1 MIKDPMPKSYNPAIT
16 NKPIIHLFIKEFFKN
31 RIQDIQGVQD
41 VIQGVIFSHIIIR
54 DVFLH
59 VHKSR
64 EIFLQP
70 GKKSFLLIHTEKLSW
85 YVIRHNQVYF
95 SSSNVL
101 TVASHY

>member
-1 MIKDPMPKSYNPAIT
+1 MGKMIKDPMPKSYNPAIT

-70 GKKSFLLIHTEKLSW
+70 GKKASFW
-85 YVIRHNQVYF
+85 YILR
-95 SSSNVL
+95 S
-101 TVASHY
+101 